1 MTQERRDQKG
11 TEVNEERLN
20 RESGC
25 DGGRAGGSLLSRFVP
40 SVVSRVPTPFHS
52 PARPGSLATRSP
64 YPPSPV
70 TTDRP
75 SLAPYV
81 GRSCRYASAATR
93 TGSVRPKGPF
103 HGRTGPA
110 ARSEENVDNERSRK
124 ADMETDDS
132 RHSHG

>member
-52 PARPGSLATRSP
+52 PARPGSLATVASFTRLIPSSHSSRERSD
-64 YPPSPV
+64 V
-70 TTDRP
+70 
-75 SLAPYV
+75 
-81 GRSCRYASAATR
+81 
-93 TGSVRPKGPF
+93 
-103 HGRTGPA
+103 
-110 ARSEENVDNERSRK
+110 RSE
-124 ADMETDDS
+124 
-132 RHSHG
+132 